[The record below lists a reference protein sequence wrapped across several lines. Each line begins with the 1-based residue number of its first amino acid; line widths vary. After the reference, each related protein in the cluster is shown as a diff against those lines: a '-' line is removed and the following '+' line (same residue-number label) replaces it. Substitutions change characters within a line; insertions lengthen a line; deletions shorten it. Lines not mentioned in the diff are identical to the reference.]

1 MKEKHNRK
9 RGKTMKKL
17 CTSLLAILTLCTM
30 ANAPVYANNEETTP
44 ETLEI
49 AIPADQWAGTSETF
63 ELDNGDLVEIT
74 ISNVED
80 VPQPRSTEE
89 LGHGTWTRSISY
101 KYTNTS
107 NNKTMRF
114 GWTFKVTCPLE
125 ANQYPYFPR
134 EPYNIVIENCAT
146 VNGPAIIEYTATTAR
161 PARIFGTALS
171 SEIVDF
177 ARHAELQVT
186 CDYHNMLI
194 LAVAVS

>member
-1 MKEKHNRK
+1 
-9 RGKTMKKL
+9 MKKL

-30 ANAPVYANNEETTP
+30 ANAPIYANNEETTP

-63 ELDNGDLVEIT
+63 ELDNGDIVEIT

-89 LGHGTWTRSISY
+89 LGPGTWTRSISY

-114 GWTFKVTCPLE
+114 GWTFKVTCPTA
-125 ANQYPYFPR
+125 ANAYPYFPR
-134 EPYNIVIENCAT
+134 EPYNIVIENCAIA
-146 VNGPAIIEYTATTAR
+146 NGPAIVQYQATTSK
-161 PARIFGTALS
+161 PARIFGTAIS
-171 SEIVDF
+171 SNIVDL

-186 CDYHNMLI
+186 CNYQNMLI
-194 LAVAVS
+194 LNVTIS